1 MSSQSFKPEP
11 KPPRRDALWASV
23 GVHLAL
29 LLWII
34 HARTPVFVAPSSG
47 LAGVH
52 GEVVTQLYWSAAN
65 GAGETTAH
73 HPSRAEAADARARL
87 TAPATSSRRLPAPQ
101 TTASNTQAAES
112 PTAEAAQAGASAGN
126 PYGSLSSG
134 SDLGHDVRA
143 ALPTTTFEPIV
154 DRSQLPG
161 GVEGN
166 CIVEITID
174 ETGAVVGQAVVQS
187 LGAAIDNQVL
197 AAVERWRFRPATRDG
212 VPIPS
217 KQDVVYHFKPA

>member
-1 MSSQSFKPEP
+1 MQLAMLNPEP
-11 KPPRRDALWASV
+11 KPQRRKALWASV

-34 HARTPVFVAPSSG
+34 HARTPIFIAPSSG

-52 GEVVTQLYWSAAN
+52 GEVVTQLYWSAVN
-65 GAGETTAH
+65 GAGENSAQ
-73 HPSRAEAADARARL
+73 HPSHATAARSRIAVKSQPTRQLPPLQTVAADEHAGDLSAK
-87 TAPATSSRRLPAPQ
+87 
-101 TTASNTQAAES
+101 NS
-112 PTAEAAQAGASAGN
+112 PQAGASAGN
-126 PYGSLSSG
+126 PYGSSSTG
-134 SDLGHDVRA
+134 NESDHDIRA
-143 ALPTTTFEPIV
+143 ALPVATFEPIV

-174 ETGAVVGQAVVQS
+174 ESGAVVGASVVQS
-187 LGAAIDNQVL
+187 LGPAIDTQVL
-197 AAVERWRFRPATRDG
+197 AAVERWHFRPATRDG